1 MSVLRYFNDLDSR
14 LIDLASHFPVQYAL
28 AAFVFLTICLRKK
41 IVSLAVLAGFLFL
54 VNACVLMNSGESI
67 SAAENAGMPFKVYST
82 NVSIYNKDISRLKD
96 ELQKIKADVVLLL
109 EVSPAHLN
117 ELKLLIDR
125 FPYHI
130 KHTSMGSH
138 ELGIAL
144 LSNFPILDHNIKIL
158 SEAGNAIIGATLEIN
173 KQKILFYGT
182 HSQNPA
188 YTEDFPER
196 NQQFLDLAQQIC
208 RTSMPVI
215 VAGDF
220 NATPFSPIF
229 RKVIKI
235 SGLKDSREGFGW
247 QPSWPTYVPLL
258 WLPID
263 HILVSSEIQV
273 HNRATGSFI
282 GSDHYPVFAD
292 LSIN

>member
-1 MSVLRYFNDLDSR
+1 
-14 LIDLASHFPVQYAL
+14 
-28 AAFVFLTICLRKK
+28 
-41 IVSLAVLAGFLFL
+41 
-54 VNACVLMNSGESI
+54 
-67 SAAENAGMPFKVYST
+67 
-82 NVSIYNKDISRLKD
+82 
-96 ELQKIKADVVLLL
+96 
-109 EVSPAHLN
+109 
-117 ELKLLIDR
+117 
-125 FPYHI
+125 
-130 KHTSMGSH
+130 
-138 ELGIAL
+138 
-144 LSNFPILDHNIKIL
+144 
-158 SEAGNAIIGATLEIN
+158 
-173 KQKILFYGT
+173 
-182 HSQNPA
+182 
-188 YTEDFPER
+188 
-196 NQQFLDLAQQIC
+196 
-208 RTSMPVI
+208 MPVI